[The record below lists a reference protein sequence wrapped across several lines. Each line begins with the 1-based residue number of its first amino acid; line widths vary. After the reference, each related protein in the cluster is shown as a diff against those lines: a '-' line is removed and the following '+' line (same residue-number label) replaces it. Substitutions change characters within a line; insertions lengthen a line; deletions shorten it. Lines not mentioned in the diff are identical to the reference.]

1 MDHRRKTI
9 LWITDVRPSSEKLRR
24 RSLLVPYLITAHCTP
39 YTANSYK
46 HHAPCHILEGQG
58 FMLEGQGF
66 MFEGLNNLPFKHV
79 AFPQLT
85 IYQPLTKI
93 SDVGRAKYPTLPT

>member
-1 MDHRRKTI
+1 MF
-9 LWITDVRPSSEKLRR
+9 
-24 RSLLVPYLITAHCTP
+24 
-39 YTANSYK
+39 
-46 HHAPCHILEGQG
+46 EGQD

-66 MFEGLNNLPFKHV
+66 MFEGRNYLPFKHV